1 MITLPAAQGYALWAP
16 TYAAETVVSALEAT
30 TVSSFAVS
38 LDGRRVLDA
47 GCGVGRRLR
56 DARESGA
63 AIALGVDLTPAMLAQ
78 AAGERFVAAADV
90 RALPVP
96 DRAFDVVWC
105 RLVLGHLAEL
115 EQAYAE
121 LARVCAP
128 GGTVL
133 VTDFHP
139 AAVAAGHRR
148 TFRDAQGVEH
158 ELEHYVHR
166 ALDHRA
172 AAERAGLTF
181 REQRDRAIGDTSRG
195 FYERADRLDMY
206 ERQRGLPLVL
216 ALAFEREA

>member
-1 MITLPAAQGYALWAP
+1 MTTHSAAQGYALWAP
-16 TYAAETVVSALEAT
+16 TYAAETVVSALEAAA
-30 TVSSFAVS
+30 VSSFGVS

-47 GCGVGRRLR
+47 GCGVGRRLH

-63 AIALGVDLTPAMLAQ
+63 AIAVGVDLTPGMLAQ
-78 AAGERFVAAADV
+78 ALGEPLIAAADV

-96 DRAFDVVWC
+96 DDAFDVVWC
-105 RLVLGHLAEL
+105 RLVLGHLPEL
-115 EQAYAE
+115 DRAYAE

-148 TFRDAQGVEH
+148 TFRDSRGVEH
-158 ELEHYVHR
+158 ELEHHVHR

-172 AAERAGLTF
+172 AAQRAGLTF
-181 REQRDRAIGDTSRG
+181 HEQRDRAVGSEIRDY
-195 FYERADRLDMY
+195 YERADRLDMY
-206 ERQRGLPLVL
+206 EQQRGLPLVL
-216 ALAFEREA
+216 ALVFRREP